1 LDVGDATHLAIKAL
15 KNSFDGELT
24 YRNIEVGIIKTS
36 DPEKRFHVL
45 TQDEIKDLLREV
57 E

>member
-1 LDVGDATHLAIKAL
+1 L

-24 YRNIEVGIIKTS
+24 YKNIEVGILKTS
-36 DPEKRFHVL
+36 DGQKLFHIL
-45 TQDEIKDLLREV
+45 SQEEIKDLLREV